1 MRTKSAKEL
10 GEIARAGKI
19 LEKRWGKEARAAV
32 RESEAPVRAV
42 REPDPPVFEPDPL
55 PPPEP
60 EPEPIHEVTLDGPLF
75 DDIPEEAI
83 VPLPDDGIPA
93 LDSDLTPD
101 EKQEFIKLLNAE
113 LPLAERAKLLAV
125 LARFKDQKRAAVGLR
140 AIQEINSITGL
151 SKERPTESAPM
162 FVLPPDAKVSVTVTK
177 VVK

>member
-10 GEIARAGKI
+10 GEIARASKI
-19 LEKRWGKEARAAV
+19 LAKGWGKEARATV
-32 RESEAPVRAV
+32 K
-42 REPDPPVFEPDPL
+42 EPDPPVFEPDPL

-60 EPEPIHEVTLDGPLF
+60 EPIHDVTLDGSLF